1 MLTLGVLVVFF
12 SMLCC
17 LYGLDPQ
24 KLFHGQKVFYD
35 TAIAT
40 GNGAQGATDKVT
52 SHGYHKM

>member
-1 MLTLGVLVVFF
+1 VGVLVLFF

-17 LYGLDPQ
+17 LYGLDTQ